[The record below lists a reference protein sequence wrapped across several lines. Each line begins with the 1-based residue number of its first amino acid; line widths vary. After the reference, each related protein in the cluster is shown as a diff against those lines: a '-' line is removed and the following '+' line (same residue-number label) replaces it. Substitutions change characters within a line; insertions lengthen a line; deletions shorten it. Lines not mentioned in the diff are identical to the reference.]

1 MTENRFHPF
10 IDLLPAWQQNYIR
23 EFKRSSGKDVGFSTC
38 GGGWYALVVDGD
50 ESAVRQRVRKAQVQ
64 QMTEALKADPDPST
78 TRPSRPSLLGL
89 ARKVASESVLMT
101 EGPFSAS
108 VYDGDER
115 LLLVVGSNAS
125 GKSLFVQVMAYLGR
139 KEPFNWPPV
148 SVSIRERTGSG
159 MGDMAG
165 MRRSMMFGDET
176 KQSTGAT
183 SVRVT
188 ETAFKNIWT
197 EGDQPRLLILDEPDM
212 GLSEDFAHAMGQLI
226 GTRTQEQ
233 FPEGKP
239 RPGVVVVTHS
249 RSLVRGLI
257 ASGMRPSFVS
267 MEVSQN
273 LDEWLS
279 EPQVRSLDELLAL
292 PTAAR
297 QRRRTVME
305 LLEGAKG

>member
-1 MTENRFHPF
+1 MPENRFHTC
-10 IDLLPAWQQNYIR
+10 IDLLPGWQQNYIR
-23 EFKRSSGKDVGFSTC
+23 EFKRSSGKDVGFSSC
-38 GGGWYALVVDGD
+38 GGGWYALVVEGH
-50 ESAVRQRVRKAQVQ
+50 EPELRQRVRKSHIEK
-64 QMTEALKADPDPST
+64 MTEALKADPDLINTQTAPH
-78 TRPSRPSLLGL
+78 SLVSL
-89 ARKVASESVLMT
+89 ARKVASESMLMT
-101 EGPFSAS
+101 EGPFSAWVS
-108 VYDGDER
+108 DGDER
-115 LLLVVGSNAS
+115 IVLVVGSNAS
-125 GKSLFVQVMAYLGR
+125 GKSLFVQVMASIGR
-139 KEPFNWPPV
+139 KAPFNWPPV

-159 MGDMAG
+159 TSDMAG

-188 ETAFKNIWT
+188 ETAFTNIWNA
-197 EGDQPRLLILDEPDM
+197 GDQPRLLILDEPDM

-239 RPGVVVVTHS
+239 RSGVVVVTHS

-292 PTAAR
+292 PAEAH
-297 QRRRTVME
+297 QRRRTVMQ
-305 LLEGAKG
+305 LLDGARG

>member
-10 IDLLPAWQQNYIR
+10 IDLLPGWQQNYIR
-23 EFKRSSGKDVGFSTC
+23 EFKRSSGKDVGFSSC
-38 GGGWYALVVDGD
+38 GGGWYALVVEGQ
-50 ESAVRQRVRKAQVQ
+50 EPALRQRVRKSQIEK
-64 QMTEALKADPDPST
+64 MTEALKADPDLIKTQP
-78 TRPSRPSLLGL
+78 PPHSLLSL
-89 ARKVASESVLMT
+89 ARKVASESMLMT
-101 EGPFSAS
+101 EGPFSAWVS
-108 VYDGDER
+108 DGDER
-115 LLLVVGSNAS
+115 IVLVVGSNAS
-125 GKSLFVQVMAYLGR
+125 GKSLFVQVMASIGR
-139 KEPFNWPPV
+139 KAPFNWPPV

-159 MGDMAG
+159 MSDMAA

-188 ETAFKNIWT
+188 ETAFKNIWNG
-197 EGDQPRLLILDEPDM
+197 EDQPRLLILDEPDM

-239 RPGVVVVTHS
+239 RSGVVVVTHS

-267 MEVSQN
+267 MEVSQS

-279 EPQVRSLDELLAL
+279 EPKVRSLDELLAL
-292 PTAAR
+292 PSAAH
-297 QRRRTVME
+297 QRRRTVMQ
-305 LLEGAKG
+305 LLDGARS

>member
-10 IDLLPAWQQNYIR
+10 IDLLPGWQQNYIR
-23 EFKRSSGKDVGFSTC
+23 EFKRSSGKDVGFSSC
-38 GGGWYALVVDGD
+38 GGGWYALVVDGQ
-50 ESAVRQRVRKAQVQ
+50 EPALRQRVRKSQIEK
-64 QMTEALKADPDPST
+64 MTEALKADPDLIKTQP
-78 TRPSRPSLLGL
+78 PPHSLLSL
-89 ARKVASESVLMT
+89 ARRVASESMLMT
-101 EGPFSAS
+101 EGPFSAWVS
-108 VYDGDER
+108 DGDER
-115 LLLVVGSNAS
+115 IVLVVGSNAS
-125 GKSLFVQVMAYLGR
+125 GKSLFVQVMASIGR
-139 KEPFNWPPV
+139 KAPFNWPPV

-159 MGDMAG
+159 MSDMAS

-188 ETAFKNIWT
+188 ETAFKNIWNA
-197 EGDQPRLLILDEPDM
+197 GDQPRLLILDEPDM

-239 RPGVVVVTHS
+239 RSGVVVVTHS

-292 PTAAR
+292 PSAAH
-297 QRRRTVME
+297 QRRRTVMQ
-305 LLEGAKG
+305 LLDGARS